1 MSVLIKNGRVI
12 TAVDDYMADIFIE
25 KETVTLIGKNLEVEA
40 DETIDA
46 SGKYL
51 FPGGLDPHTHLDM
64 PFGGTTSADDFET
77 HFYSVKGSPGCERW
91 SATGRRWH
99 AKNMSHHNCRH

>member
-12 TAVDDYMADIFIE
+12 TAVDDYLADIFI
-25 KETVTLIGKNLEVEA
+25 KNETVTLIGDKLEIEA
-40 DETIDA
+40 DEIIDA

-77 HFYSVKGSPGCERW
+77 GTCRSPW
-91 SATGRRWH
+91 W
-99 AKNMSHHNCRH
+99 NNNPY